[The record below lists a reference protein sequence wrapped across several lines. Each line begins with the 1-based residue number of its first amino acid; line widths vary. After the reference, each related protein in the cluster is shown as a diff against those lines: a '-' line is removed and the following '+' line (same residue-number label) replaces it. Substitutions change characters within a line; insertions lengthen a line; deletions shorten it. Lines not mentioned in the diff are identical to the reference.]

1 MQRAKP
7 EGVTRLGLFGSEDT
21 AQAVCLRAPGAGMT
35 GDLDQHIGLWD
46 VNGVVTYL
54 GQEHGVYLH
63 HSIVITIMHAI
74 TCLLGADQ
82 VVIDSA
88 GSQHRQSAATN
99 HCLHRLQCAQGLLQT
114 CDDNVPHC

>member
-1 MQRAKP
+1 
-7 EGVTRLGLFGSEDT
+7 
-21 AQAVCLRAPGAGMT
+21 MT

-54 GQEHGVYLH
+54 GQEHRVHLQ
-63 HSIVITIMHAI
+63 HSIVIVIMIMHAI

-88 GSQHRQSAATN
+88 RSQRRQSAATN
-99 HCLHRLQCAQGLLQT
+99 DCLQWLQCAKGSMRT
-114 CDDNVPHC
+114 CNGNVQQC